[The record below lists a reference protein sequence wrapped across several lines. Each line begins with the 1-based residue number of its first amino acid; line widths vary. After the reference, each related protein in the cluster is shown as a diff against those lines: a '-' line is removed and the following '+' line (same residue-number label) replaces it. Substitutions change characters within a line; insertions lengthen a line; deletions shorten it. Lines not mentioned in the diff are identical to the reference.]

1 MFVNFLKIIRYPKV
15 LIKFLYDTTFYFL
28 FSFITILIMIITS
41 LLISNTEIS
50 IVLKDNNITSS
61 LIGAIPCYLIA
72 MYYSIDTNH
81 HFIRKITLFF
91 VICTIALFNIVS
103 NINITNKD
111 LLLTLI
117 YGSLA
122 FSFGI
127 SFFYKDYKDTF
138 FKEITKLKEE
148 DKIVEEVTNKEI
160 SSNTPYSNYKV

>member
-1 MFVNFLKIIRYPKV
+1 MLDKFLKLVQYPKV
-15 LIKFLYDTTFYFL
+15 LMRFFYDTIFYFL

-50 IVLKDNNITSS
+50 IVLKDTTITSS

-81 HFIRKITLFF
+81 HFIRKVTLLF
-91 VICTIALFNIVS
+91 VICTIALFNIV
-103 NINITNKD
+103 NNLIITNKD
-111 LLLTLI
+111 LLLILI

-122 FSFGI
+122 FSFAI

-138 FKEITKLKEE
+138 LKEITKLKEE
-148 DKIVEEVTNKEI
+148 DKILEEVKNKET
-160 SSNTPYSNYKV
+160 SSDTPYSDYKV